1 MSQVSTAPFLLDTET
16 QSSRLRVAHIL
27 GGAIYVS
34 LLALIA
40 LTAIPY
46 GTVEAWWKAVFICLV
61 FALCVLWI
69 IEGTLSGSWR
79 IRGLPMLTPLFA
91 LAAFSLLQ
99 TVPLGPQAAPGIS
112 YSVWNAI
119 SADPFATRFFVLQ
132 LLALTLAAALLYCY
146 VSNER
151 RMSTLIHVIIA
162 VAVASAI
169 FGMLRQTTQHS
180 LGFGLPLIKPDQGYG
195 QFINRNHFAFLMEMG
210 FGLPLGMIAGA
221 GVKRERALIL
231 FASLLPVWTA
241 LVLSNSRG
249 GLVAIMAQL
258 IAGALLFAVV
268 IPRSNSEG
276 SKLRIFRIARLWPVR
291 GLLLLVFLLL
301 TFLGTIWMGGDRLAT
316 RVEQT
321 RAELDPAMAES
332 RQGASRNEIW
342 RATWK
347 MFTAHPI
354 AGVGLGGYWAAIPT
368 YHEASGL
375 QTPQE
380 AHNDYL
386 ELLASGGLIGLAIG
400 GWFMI
405 VVFRRIRDNLK
416 SASPFRRAAC
426 FGALLGIVGVAVHS
440 LFDFGLHMIVNALVF
455 AALVMIAT
463 NREDNENKSRT
474 I

>member
-1 MSQVSTAPFLLDTET
+1 MSQVSTAPFLVDTEA
-16 QSSRLRVAHIL
+16 QSSRLRVAQIL
-27 GGAIYVS
+27 GVAIYVS
-34 LLALIA
+34 LLALMV

-46 GTVEAWWKAVFICLV
+46 GTVEPWWKAVFICLV
-61 FALCVLWI
+61 FFLSVLWI
-69 IEGTLSGSWR
+69 IEGLLSGSWQ
-79 IRGLPMLTPLFA
+79 IRGLPVLVPLFS

-99 TVPLGPQAAPGIS
+99 TIPFGTQAAGIS

-132 LLALTLAAALLYCY
+132 LLALTLATALMYRY
-146 VSNER
+146 VVNEGR
-151 RMSTLIHVIIA
+151 LSTLIHVIIA

-180 LGFGLPLIKPDQGYG
+180 LGFGLPLIKPDEGYG

-210 FGLPLGMIAGA
+210 FGLALGVIAGG
-221 GVKRERALIL
+221 GVKRERALI
-231 FASLLPVWTA
+231 FVASLLPVWTA

-249 GLVAIMAQL
+249 GLLAMMAQL
-258 IAGALLFAVV
+258 IAGVMLFTVV
-268 IPRSNSEG
+268 IARSK
-276 SKLRIFRIARLWPVR
+276 SKGPQLGIFKIARLWPVR
-291 GLLLLVFLLL
+291 GLLLVLFLAV

-321 RAELDPAMAES
+321 RADLDPAMAES
-332 RQGASRNEIW
+332 RQLGSRNEIW
-342 RATWK
+342 RATWN
-347 MFTAHPI
+347 MFSAHPI

-400 GWFMI
+400 SWFLF
-405 VVFRRIRDNLK
+405 VVFRRIRDNLQ

-426 FGALLGIVGVAVHS
+426 FGALLGIIGVAVHS
-440 LFDFGLHMIVNALVF
+440 LFDFGLHLIANALMF

-463 NREDNENKSRT
+463 HREENENKPRT